1 MSLAG
6 GWWARRGYFALSI
19 TMLVLDQATKILAHR
34 YLSDRRA
41 VEIVPDFFNL
51 WYSRNPGGLFGSFR
65 SWDGPLRFVL
75 LTVLPMVAIVFI
87 AIFLARTRAA
97 DRPTLF
103 GLALIL
109 GGAAGNLIDRLVRGE
124 VIDFLDVYVAAPK
137 LADWLVRQFGTA
149 HWPTFNVADSSIVV
163 GAGLLLVSIVRPQ
176 HSSEP
181 DGPQA
186 CSPVSTCSRP

>member
-1 MSLAG
+1 MNVAS
-6 GWWARRGYFALSI
+6 GWRARRGFFVLSVAV
-19 TMLVLDQATKILAHR
+19 LVLDQVTKVLAHH

-75 LTVLPMVAIVFI
+75 LTLLPMVAIVFI
-87 AIFLARTRAA
+87 AAFLARTRAV

-109 GGAAGNLIDRLVRGE
+109 GGATGNLIDRLVRGE
-124 VIDFLDVYVAAPK
+124 VIDFLDVYVAWPK
-137 LADWLVRQFGTA
+137 LADWLVQQFGTA

-176 HSSEP
+176 HSPEP
-181 DGPQA
+181 DGTLPA
-186 CSPVSTCSRP
+186 